1 MSVSPKISNLLS
13 QAIADFRAGHFTGA
27 KAAVEKV
34 LDLEPLNLGAKE
46 LLAYVYANEGENSKA
61 LRLLKEITDHPQSS
75 VSALYEYGSLLIA
88 ESRPNDAI
96 PLLEKALAQMPNS
109 FEVLHD
115 LATALAQVGR
125 KIEALE
131 RYQQAA
137 KINSESS
144 ELFYNVGR
152 LHDDLYQEE
161 EAIACYKKS
170 LMLSPGYVQSWINLG
185 VDLSRAKKYDESQNC
200 FKRALEIDP
209 NVDFLLGDSIQAE
222 MNIGNWSSYSEN
234 INKLKD
240 GIRKQQAIA
249 HPFTVITMFDDL
261 ALQKEA
267 AEIYAQKKWPKQ
279 SDLPSSIEQK
289 NKKVKIAYFSA
300 DFRYHPIAHLIMDL
314 LECHDSEQFEIYAFS
329 WGPTSKSLERD
340 RIISAVHE
348 FIDINEYSDQ
358 QVVDLARGK
367 GIDIAI
373 DLGGYTQSARTGL
386 FAMRVAPIQVSY
398 LGYIGTMGVN
408 FIDYIIADEMLI
420 PTQHQKYFSEKII
433 YMPDCFQVSDRD
445 RVMGQGGLRRADY
458 GLPEKGFIYCC
469 FNNNYKMTPEVF
481 DSWMRV
487 LLSVEGSVLWLYE
500 SNALIAEQ
508 LKSEAKARG
517 VDPARLVFGKM
528 LPQSEYLAR
537 YQIADLFLDTFP
549 YNAGTTAND
558 ALWTGLP
565 VLTRMGSSMASR
577 MAASLLNTLGLSE
590 LITESAE
597 AYEAVAI
604 ELGNNPEQIDQIR
617 EKLEKSKI
625 SSQLFNTPLFTR
637 NLEKV
642 FRQIYKRQHSGLSPD
657 HIRLN

>member
-1 MSVSPKISNLLS
+1 MNISSNLLP
-13 QAIADFRAGHFTGA
+13 QAIADFQAGNFR
-27 KAAVEKV
+27 KAQLAVEKI
-34 LDLEPLNLGAKE
+34 LTAEPLNWAAKE
-46 LLAYVYANEGENSKA
+46 LLAYLYANQGESSKA
-61 LRLLKEITDHPQSS
+61 LGLLKEITDHPQSS

-88 ESRPNDAI
+88 ESKPNDAI

-115 LATALAQVGR
+115 LATALAKVGR
-125 KIEALE
+125 KTEALE
-131 RYQQAA
+131 QFQQAA
-137 KINSESS
+137 KINGESS

-170 LMLSPGYVQSWINLG
+170 LMLSPDYVQSWINLG

-222 MNIGNWSSYSEN
+222 MNMGSWSSYSTN
-234 INKLKD
+234 IKKLKD
-240 GIRKQQAIA
+240 GIRKQQTIS
-249 HPFTVITMFDDL
+249 HPFTVISLLDDP

-279 SDLPSSIEQK
+279 SDVSSSMGQK

-314 LECHDSEQFEIYAFS
+314 LECHDLEQFEIYAFS

-373 DLGGYTQSARTGL
+373 DLGGYTQSARTDL

-408 FIDYIIADEMLI
+408 FIDYIIADEILV
-420 PTQHQKYFSEKII
+420 PKHHQKYFSEKII
-433 YMPDCFQVSDRD
+433 YMPDCFQVSDRK
-445 RVMGQGGLRRADY
+445 RVMGHGGLRRADY

-481 DSWMRV
+481 DSWMRI
-487 LLSVEGSVLWLYE
+487 LLSVEGGVLWLYE
-500 SNALIAEQ
+500 SNALIAQQ

-590 LITESAE
+590 LITKSAE

-604 ELGNNPEQIDQIR
+604 ELGNNPEQIDHIR

-625 SSQLFNTPLFTR
+625 SSQLFNTPLFAR
-637 NLEKV
+637 NLEKLLQQV
-642 FRQIYKRQHSGLSPD
+642 YERSHSGLAPD

>member
-115 LATALAQVGR
+115 LATALAQSGR

-137 KINSESS
+137 RLNSGST

-152 LHDDLYQEE
+152 LHDELFQED
-161 EAIACYKKS
+161 EAITCYRKS
-170 LMLSPGYVQSWINLG
+170 LELNPANLKSWINLG
-185 VDLSRAKKYDESQNC
+185 VDLSKAKKYDESERC
-200 FKRALEIDP
+200 FKKALAIDP
-209 NVDFLLGDSIQAE
+209 RVDFLLGDSIQAQ
-222 MNIGNWSSYSEN
+222 MNMGRWSDYAAN
-234 INKLKD
+234 IKKLKD
-240 GIRKQQAIA
+240 GIQSQQAIT
-249 HPFTVITMFDDL
+249 HPFTVVTLIDDPL
-261 ALQKEA
+261 LQKDA
-267 AEIYAQKKWPKQ
+267 AQIYAQKKWPKNDVLHRFTL
-279 SDLPSSIEQK
+279 S
-289 NKKVKIAYFSA
+289 KKEKIKVGYFSA

-329 WGPTSKSLERD
+329 WGPTSRSLERD

-373 DLGGYTQSARTGL
+373 DLGGYTQSARTDL

-408 FIDYIIADEMLI
+408 FIDYIIADEILV
-420 PTQHQKYFSEKII
+420 PKHHQKYFSEKII
-433 YMPDCFQVSDRD
+433 YMPDCFQVSDRK
-445 RVMGQGGLRRADY
+445 RVIGQGKLSRADY
-458 GLPEKGFIYCC
+458 GLPETGFVFCC

-481 DSWMRV
+481 DSWMRIIS
-487 LLSVEGSVLWLYE
+487 SVEGGVLWLYE
-500 SNALIAEQ
+500 SNDLIAEQ
-508 LKSEAKARG
+508 LKSEAKGRG

-590 LITESAE
+590 LITKSAE

-604 ELGNNPEQIDQIR
+604 ELGNNPEQIDHIR

-625 SSQLFNTPLFTR
+625 SSQLFNTPLFAR
-637 NLEKV
+637 NLEKLLQQV
-642 FRQIYKRQHSGLSPD
+642 YERSHSGLAPD